1 MPKKDIHP
9 KQHTIAVTMTD
20 CVTKFNIQTT
30 YGKEGGSL
38 KLDSDPKNH
47 QAWQEKGA
55 GSANSSNQRVKDF
68 NKKFGDFF

>member
-1 MPKKDIHP
+1 MPKKNIHP
-9 KQHTIAVTMTD
+9 KQHKVTVIMTD
-20 CVTKFNIQTT
+20 GVTKFDIQTT
-30 YGKEGGSL
+30 YGKEDSSL

-55 GSANSSNQRVKDF
+55 GSTNSNSQRVKDF